1 MDTCKMSQIAT
12 CCKWATYEGMMLLN
26 YRHWWLRWAAIQVS
40 RLGHDIPKHL
50 STKREKKSE
59 TTFLKLKGYAVWNGR
74 LPKENSELE

>member
-1 MDTCKMSQIAT
+1 
-12 CCKWATYEGMMLLN
+12 MMLLN

-59 TTFLKLKGYAVWNGR
+59 TTFLKLKGYAV
-74 LPKENSELE
+74 